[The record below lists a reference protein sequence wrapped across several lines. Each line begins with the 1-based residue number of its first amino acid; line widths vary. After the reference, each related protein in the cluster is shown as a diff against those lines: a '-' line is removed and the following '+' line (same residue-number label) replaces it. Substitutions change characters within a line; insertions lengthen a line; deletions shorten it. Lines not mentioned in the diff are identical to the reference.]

1 MQFSGMGQWDA
12 NVVHNWYLKYHSSPE
27 FVFETDLLSISS
39 ESYRMTEMSVS
50 FKMSGK
56 VQISDRRV
64 KFCSFCNGRNNCQ
77 RCENNIEGKGKMSST
92 AFYQMKDVACY
103 ISGTSN
109 EMIADLGC
117 PNSVIAMKD
126 ENNFVSNLS
135 EYQRTN
141 LEVVQVDE

>member
-1 MQFSGMGQWDA
+1 MFLYKSCNPYEWGQLINLSTLVKSYSMVARAIFSKKHQKLWSLDLLLKILLTWLWLWIVRIVNVQFSGMGQWDA

-39 ESYRMTEMSVS
+39 ESYRRTEMSVS

-77 RCENNIEGKGKMSST
+77 RCENN
-92 AFYQMKDVACY
+92 F
-103 ISGTSN
+103 
-109 EMIADLGC
+109 
-117 PNSVIAMKD
+117 
-126 ENNFVSNLS
+126 
-135 EYQRTN
+135 
-141 LEVVQVDE
+141 